1 MEKRT
6 VSNVSTT
13 RKMNGSFI
21 REFRIS
27 SQVIQGLTEKAPQF
41 QLHII
46 T

>member
-1 MEKRT
+1 

-27 SQVIQGLTEKAPQF
+27 QVIKGLSKKASPF
-41 QLHII
+41 QLHIM